1 MPDSFLVTSSFIRP
15 PITRV
20 SPLLILAVV
29 SIVLVLTWGTVLLRE
44 VPSAPVEGSEMVPET
59 TDNSG
64 KTFKVISRLSKS
76 IEGVILKDAPTGTS
90 FLVALITVLILLP
103 PLPEPTAVLV
113 LDVTVKYVM
122 KLNLLLKRPG
132 S

>member
-1 MPDSFLVTSSFIRP
+1 M
-15 PITRV
+15 
-20 SPLLILAVV
+20 
-29 SIVLVLTWGTVLLRE
+29 LTWGTVLLRE

-103 PLPEPTAVLV
+103 PLPEPTAVL
-113 LDVTVKYVM
+113 YWM
-122 KLNLLLKRPG
+122 
-132 S
+132 